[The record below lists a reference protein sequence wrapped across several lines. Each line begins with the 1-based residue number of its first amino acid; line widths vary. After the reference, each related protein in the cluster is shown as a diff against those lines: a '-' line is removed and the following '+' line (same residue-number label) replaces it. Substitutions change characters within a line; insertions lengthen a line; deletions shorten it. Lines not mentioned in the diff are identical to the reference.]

1 MMQDSRNVIP
11 VSMAVLLHV
20 LLFGS
25 LLVVLDFRDRS
36 QPLVPL
42 AIKGTIVTEIPRA
55 VAPPQVEET
64 LPPEPTISEQ
74 ERIQA
79 EEDKRRE
86 DERIEQQRLSR
97 LAEEEAKRK
106 AAEEAARR
114 KAEEAAERQR
124 LAEAERRR
132 KEEEAEKERQRLE
145 AERKRQEEIERQR
158 KRNEQ
163 LREEAE
169 AQRSAELAAESSRL
183 EAMTANAEAAYMFA
197 IRQRI
202 SRNWVKPPTAT
213 AGLECVVNIQ
223 QLPGGDV
230 VSVSI
235 GACNGDSAVRH
246 SIEAAVRRASPL
258 PTPADPSVF
267 DRNIRLTFK
276 PED

>member
-25 LLVVLDFRDRS
+25 LLVVLDFRDRT

-42 AIKGTIVTEIPRA
+42 AIKGTIVTEIPQVVVPPKA
-55 VAPPQVEET
+55 EEAP
-64 LPPEPTISEQ
+64 PPEPTIGEQ
-74 ERIQA
+74 ERIEA
-79 EEDKRRE
+79 EQEKRRE

-97 LAEEEAKRK
+97 IAEQEAKRK
-106 AAEEAARR
+106 AEEEAARR
-114 KAEEAAERQR
+114 KAEEVAKRQR
-124 LAEAERRR
+124 LAEEEQRR

-145 AERKRQEEIERQR
+145 AERKREEEIERQR

-169 AQRSAELAAESSRL
+169 AQRSAALAAESSRL

-197 IRQRI
+197 IQQRI
-202 SRNWVKPPTAT
+202 SRNWVRPATAT

-223 QLPGGDV
+223 QLPGGEV
-230 VSVSI
+230 ASVSL
-235 GACNGDSAVRH
+235 GACNGDSAVRR

-258 PTPADPSVF
+258 PTPADSSVF
-267 DRNIRLTFK
+267 DRNIRLTFR